1 MWQLAKAAASLRNLR
16 QEEYE
21 RCEEPKEL
29 GARGSVVRGKV
40 GGVNRVKL
48 CRPRLLRDCN
58 FCPKSNGE
66 LWKDFKQKS
75 DTFAFQKEQAD

>member
-1 MWQLAKAAASLRNLR
+1 MWQLAKAAVNLRNLR
-16 QEEYE
+16 QEEHE
-21 RCEEPKEL
+21 RSEEPKEL
-29 GARGSVVRGKV
+29 GARGSVVRDKV

-48 CRPRLLRDCN
+48 CRLRLLRDCN

-75 DTFAFQKEQAD
+75 DHICISKRAG